1 MSTKTKN
8 QELQLFIILSSV
20 FIASLVSCNLIFQK
34 FFSINIWLPFIGDY
48 TFEQSVGLLAYPV
61 TFLVTDIISEIYGR
75 KRANQVV
82 ASGLIASLFML
93 LLVMVSDSIQS
104 APFGTGNIF
113 AYPPSSPDMI
123 EEIKV
128 KEDFIM
134 NLSNKE
140 DCEAGGYYWQSSSVP
155 TEPEYCSGF
164 KKDNTFSIVFGLSS
178 AAVFASMVAYL
189 FAQFIDVRL
198 FHFWKSL
205 TKGKHLWLRNNASTV
220 YSQCIDTLLV
230 LFLLCYFNVIP
241 WEKFG
246 PYFINGFL
254 FKIFFAAFDTPF
266 FYLFSNILK
275 KKFGLKLN
283 EEVSF

>member
-1 MSTKTKN
+1 MSTTSKN

-34 FFSINIWLPFIGDY
+34 FFSIDIWLPFIGDY

-61 TFLVTDIISEIYGR
+61 TFLVTDIISEIYGQ

-82 ASGLIASLFML
+82 ASGLIASIFML
-93 LLVMVSDSIQS
+93 LLVMISDSVRS
-104 APFGTGNIF
+104 APFGTGNILAF
-113 AYPPSSPDMI
+113 NPASG
-123 EEIKV
+123 E
-128 KEDFIM
+128 
-134 NLSNKE
+134 
-140 DCEAGGYYWQSSSVP
+140 
-155 TEPEYCSGF
+155 TENIF
-164 KKDNTFSIVFGLSS
+164 HIVFGLSS

-198 FHFWKSL
+198 FHFWKNL
-205 TKGKHLWLRNNASTV
+205 TNGKHLWLRNNASTV
-220 YSQCIDTLLV
+220 LSQCVDTLLV

-254 FKIFFAAFDTPF
+254 FKIFFAAFDTPL
-266 FYLFSNILK
+266 FYLFSSVLK
-275 KKFGLKLN
+275 KKFNLKLN
-283 EEVSF
+283 EEVSL